1 MRRLGVICVL
11 LTSLSTLAA
20 AEDIKLEDVVARH
33 LAAIGT
39 PEARAAVK
47 SRGIQGTLQFR
58 DLTGRIGNATGNWGE
73 VSEKQDWNFVMKFGS
88 GEWRGER
95 FVFNGDKVDFAV
107 FTSSR
112 RPSPFGD
119 FVHSQEYLIKEGL
132 LGGELSTGWALENP
146 DRNHGKL
153 EYLGLKKEEGR
164 DLLCVEYFAKGN
176 SDMKIKLFFDPE
188 TFQHVMT
195 QYSLIWTPGSGHN
208 APRTGGSR
216 SDEGQS
222 RYLIEERF
230 SDFHADNGITLPRHY
245 DLRYTQEPQRGGSRS
260 YDWDMVAD
268 KVFTNIAVD
277 PANFEIK

>member
-1 MRRLGVICVL
+1 
-11 LTSLSTLAA
+11 
-20 AEDIKLEDVVARH
+20 
-33 LAAIGT
+33 
-39 PEARAAVK
+39 
-47 SRGIQGTLQFR
+47 
-58 DLTGRIGNATGNWGE
+58 
-73 VSEKQDWNFVMKFGS
+73 
-88 GEWRGER
+88 
-95 FVFNGDKVDFAV
+95 
-107 FTSSR
+107 
-112 RPSPFGD
+112 
-119 FVHSQEYLIKEGL
+119 
-132 LGGELSTGWALENP
+132 
-146 DRNHGKL
+146 
-153 EYLGLKKEEGR
+153 
-164 DLLCVEYFAKGN
+164 
-176 SDMKIKLFFDPE
+176 
-188 TFQHVMT
+188 MT